1 MSAATTFSYAQA
13 AKGEAPVPTN
23 TQSAAN
29 SSQMDLHAKD
39 DSSSVTTAADASANT
54 FSTTS
59 EASESAKSSQM
70 DVEVAASKNTSEV
83 VHTGDTDAVDA
94 PPKDESSPATQPDE
108 GPETPS
114 QNTASEKPARSSNRT
129 NESTDSRKGRKGKK
143 GRNSEKESEGDQ
155 APQEQEKEVIPVK
168 LTEAPPPAVNIW
180 QQRATVFAKAKPAN
194 GSPIAAGADASSKTA
209 VQDSA
214 KGSSSAEGSDAP
226 GPDNV
231 RPAKSA
237 DGSRPLDQRARRNP
251 RGSRVGEQSTGSN
264 PPPVEDVSLWPTP
277 DTAAT
282 TSEDIKRKGSVVETD
297 VSSKDKQDDAASSKT
312 SRPKYN
318 VKMDI
323 NPSVR
328 WETQMPQSRT
338 VSRNRGGGQPGR
350 SSVGRGGHAST
361 ASISGEKLQG
371 AEASAPNSTGDFQ
384 GKPREEVAPRTN
396 SLPSE
401 KSKRFSENTQDVRK
415 SLPSGNRGSGASAEY
430 ATTSKNG
437 ATKASKNDSAQGYSG
452 QQGSSRAEG
461 AEQGRKEGGFSGHK
475 DARPR
480 RGAHGSGRGGHNGS
494 QPHGGSSFL
503 TNGHSSRSNPYS
515 PTFGASG
522 YVYPGSSRG
531 GRGRPM
537 SMNGFKGPANG
548 ASKAPMQPLATD
560 FAPYPPYAH
569 APHSAFPG
577 VSPDYSLIHQALKA
591 QIEYYFSATN
601 LPKDVFLREHMDSQG
616 FVPLEFIADF
626 SRVRGIS
633 QKNLNLVREACADSK
648 EIEYVFGD
656 GEELLR
662 RREGWEKYV
671 LPEDKRKEHAR
682 KPGPS
687 NIQYRSRQSLH
698 NNYHQQPHMPYPYPA
713 MSPPAFG
720 AAFPGDM
727 YQGYM
732 NAPAYHQGVNG
743 SQVNDQSQVDNSR
756 LNAAVPEFA
765 PGTMPMD
772 GFIGSATHTP
782 GQWTDEALQAANIFS
797 DEDVAKL
804 QMVAQGQSEK
814 SLKETEMLPNG
825 DAPETT
831 EGYKVAKTNG
841 VHPGPD
847 APNTPEQAPVGED
860 ISSPTYWRLDGTLA
874 QVSGDKLTEYYVDV
888 RARALDQRQS
898 ANPGEVPD
906 DMKRLYRFWAHSLV
920 THFNAGMYKEFRQL
934 AIEDATSQVPSRNGL
949 GNLLKFYHRVLSRG
963 ESQTLSR
970 PELPVYKVLQT
981 DFEDAQTF
989 TGPVANGE
997 VPV

>member
-1 MSAATTFSYAQA
+1 MSAAATFSYAQA
-13 AKGEAPVPTN
+13 AKGEAPVT
-23 TQSAAN
+23 TTSQSAAN
-29 SSQMDLHAKD
+29 SSQMDLQAKD
-39 DSSSVTTAADASANT
+39 DSSSVTTAADAAANT

-70 DVEVAASKNTSEV
+70 DVEVTATKTTSEV
-83 VHTGDTDAVDA
+83 VNTGDSDATDA

-108 GPETPS
+108 APEAPAQT
-114 QNTASEKPARSSNRT
+114 TTSEKPARSSNRT
-129 NESTDSRKGRKGKK
+129 NEPTDSRKGRKGKK
-143 GRNSEKESEGDQ
+143 GRNSEKEAEGDQ
-155 APQEQEKEVIPVK
+155 AQQEQEKEVIPVK

-194 GSPIAAGADASSKTA
+194 GSPVAAGAETLSKTA
-209 VQDSA
+209 AQDST
-214 KGSSSAEGSDAP
+214 KGSSSVEGADTPASENA
-226 GPDNV
+226 

-237 DGSRPLDQRARRNP
+237 DGSRTADQRARRNP
-251 RGSRVGEQSTGSN
+251 RGSRAGEQSAGSN

-277 DTAAT
+277 DTAVVIT
-282 TSEDIKRKGSVVETD
+282 EDTKRKGSVVETE
-297 VSSKDKQDDAASSKT
+297 SSPKEKQEDAASSKT

-338 VSRNRGGGQPGR
+338 VSRTRGGGQTGR
-350 SSVGRGGHAST
+350 GSVGRGGHAST

-371 AEASAPNSTGDFQ
+371 AETPASNSTGESQ
-384 GKPREEVAPRTN
+384 GKPREEAAARTN

-430 ATTSKNG
+430 ATTKNG
-437 ATKASKNDSAQGYSG
+437 ATKASKNESAQGFGG
-452 QQGSSRAEG
+452 QHGSKAEG
-461 AEQGRKEGGFSGHK
+461 ADQGRKEGGFSGHK

-480 RGAHGSGRGGHNGS
+480 RGAHGNGRGGHNGS

-503 TNGHSSRSNPYS
+503 TNGHSARSNPYS

-522 YVYPGSSRG
+522 YSYPGSSRG

-548 ASKAPMQPLATD
+548 ASKVPMQPLATD

-569 APHSAFPG
+569 APQSAFPG

-633 QKNLNLVREACADSK
+633 QRNLNLVREACADSQ
-648 EIEYVFGD
+648 EVEYVFGD

-671 LPEDKRKEHAR
+671 LPEDKRKENAR
-682 KPGPS
+682 KPGPT
-687 NIQYRSRQSLH
+687 NIQYRSRQSLQS
-698 NNYHQQPHMPYPYPA
+698 NYHQQPHMPYPYPA

-743 SQVNDQSQVDNSR
+743 SQTEQSDNAR

-765 PGTMPMD
+765 PGTMALN

-782 GQWTDEALQAANIFS
+782 GTSTDEALQAANIFT

-814 SLKETEMLPNG
+814 SQKEAEALPNG
-825 DAPETT
+825 TTPENT
-831 EGYKVAKTNG
+831 EGYKVAETNG
-841 VHPGPD
+841 VHAGDD
-847 APNTPEQAPVGED
+847 APNTPEQVPVGEET
-860 ISSPTYWRLDGTLA
+860 SSPTYWRLDGTVA

-963 ESQTLSR
+963 ESEALSR

-981 DFEDAQTF
+981 DFEDAQAF
-989 TGPVANGE
+989 TGPVANSE

>member
-1 MSAATTFSYAQA
+1 MSAPTTFSYAQA
-13 AKGEAPVPTN
+13 AKGQAPAPTN
-23 TQSAAN
+23 SQSAAN

-39 DSSSVTTAADASANT
+39 DSSSVTTAADAAANT

-59 EASESAKSSQM
+59 EVSESAKSSQM
-70 DVEVAASKNTSEV
+70 DVEVTASKNTSEV
-83 VHTGDTDAVDA
+83 VNTGDSDAADA
-94 PPKDESSPATQPDE
+94 LPKDESPHAVPSEEAPQ
-108 GPETPS
+108 TPS
-114 QNTASEKPARSSNRT
+114 QTTTSEKPTRSSARS
-129 NESTDSRKGRKGKK
+129 NETADSRKGRKGKK
-143 GRNSEKESEGDQ
+143 GRNSEKESEADQ
-155 APQEQEKEVIPVK
+155 AQQEQEKEAASVK
-168 LTEAPPPAVNIW
+168 LFEAPPPAVNVW
-180 QQRATVFAKAKPAN
+180 QQRATVFAKAKPTTTSSA
-194 GSPIAAGADASSKTA
+194 SAGADVPSKTA
-209 VQDSA
+209 AQDSA
-214 KGSSSAEGSDAP
+214 KGSNGTEGADAQASE
-226 GPDNV
+226 NA
-231 RPAKSA
+231 RPAKST

-251 RGSRVGEQSTGSN
+251 RGSRVGEQSMSSN

-282 TSEDIKRKGSVVETD
+282 TSEDTKRKGSVVEPEP
-297 VSSKDKQDDAASSKT
+297 SPKDKQEDGASTKG

-318 VKMDI
+318 VKIDI

-338 VSRNRGGGQPGR
+338 ISRTRGGGQPGR
-350 SSVGRGGHAST
+350 NSVGRGGHAST
-361 ASISGEKLQG
+361 ASMSGEKLQG
-371 AEASAPNSTGDFQ
+371 AGEAPTANSTGDSQ
-384 GKPREEVAPRTN
+384 GKPREEATPRTN
-396 SLPSE
+396 ALPSE
-401 KSKRFSENTQDVRK
+401 KSKRFSVDTQDVRK
-415 SLPSGNRGSGASAEY
+415 SLPSGNRASGASAEY
-430 ATTSKNG
+430 ATSKNG
-437 ATKASKNDSAQGYSG
+437 ASKASKNESAQGFGG
-452 QQGSSRAEG
+452 QQGPREG
-461 AEQGRKEGGFSGHK
+461 ADQGRKEGFSGHK

-494 QPHGGSSFL
+494 QPHGQPSFL
-503 TNGHSSRSNPYS
+503 TNGHGARSNPYS

-522 YVYPGSSRG
+522 YSYPGSSRG

-537 SMNGFKGPANG
+537 SMNGYKGPANG
-548 ASKAPMQPLATD
+548 ASKMPMQPLATD
-560 FAPYPPYAH
+560 FAPYSPYGP

-633 QKNLNLVREACADSK
+633 QRNLNLVREACVDSK
-648 EIEYVFGD
+648 EVEYVFGD

-662 RREGWEKYV
+662 RRDGWEKYV
-671 LPEDKRKEHAR
+671 LPEAKRKEHAR

-687 NIQYRSRQSLH
+687 NIQYRSRQSLQ
-698 NNYHQQPHMPYPYPA
+698 NNYPQQPHMPYPYPA

-727 YQGYM
+727 YQGYI
-732 NAPAYHQGVNG
+732 NAPTYHQGVDG
-743 SQVNDQSQVDNSR
+743 SQVNGQSRTDNSQ

-765 PGTMPMD
+765 PGTMTMN
-772 GFIGSATHTP
+772 GFIGSTTHAP
-782 GQWTDEALQAANIFS
+782 GTWTDEALQAANVFT

-804 QMVAQGQSEK
+804 QMVAQGQAEK
-814 SLKETEMLPNG
+814 AQKEAETLANG
-825 DAPETT
+825 DAPEST
-831 EGYKVAKTNG
+831 EGYKVAETNG
-841 VHPGPD
+841 VHTD
-847 APNTPEQAPVGED
+847 APNTPEQAPVGEET
-860 ISSPTYWRLDGTLA
+860 SSPTYWRLDGTLA
-874 QVSGDKLTEYYVDV
+874 QVSGDKLAEYYVDV

-920 THFNAGMYKEFRQL
+920 LHFNAGMYKEFRQL

-963 ESQTLSR
+963 ESEALSR
-970 PELPVYKVLQT
+970 PELPVYKVLQS

-989 TGPVANGE
+989 TGSVTNNE
-997 VPV
+997 VQV

>member
-1 MSAATTFSYAQA
+1 MYCNHSHVNVNVSTSLQIENMSAAATFSYAQA

-23 TQSAAN
+23 SQSAAN

-39 DSSSVTTAADASANT
+39 DSSSVTTVADAAANT

-59 EASESAKSSQM
+59 EASESAKSSQV
-70 DVEVAASKNTSEV
+70 DVEVTASKNTSEV
-83 VHTGDTDAVDA
+83 ANNGDSDAADA
-94 PPKDESSPATQPDE
+94 PSKDESSPATQPDE
-108 GPETPS
+108 APETPS
-114 QNTASEKPARSSNRT
+114 QTTTSEKPARSSNRT
-129 NESTDSRKGRKGKK
+129 NEPTDSRKGRKGKK

-155 APQEQEKEVIPVK
+155 AQQEQEKEVIPVK

-194 GSPIAAGADASSKTA
+194 GSPVSAGADVASKLTA
-209 VQDSA
+209 QDST
-214 KGSSSAEGSDAP
+214 KGSNSAEGAEGP
-226 GPDNV
+226 GSENG

-237 DGSRPLDQRARRNP
+237 DGSRSVDQRARRNP

-264 PPPVEDVSLWPTP
+264 PPPVEDVTLWPTP

-282 TSEDIKRKGSVVETD
+282 TPEDTKRKGSVVETD
-297 VSSKDKQDDAASSKT
+297 SSPKEKQEDASSKT

-338 VSRNRGGGQPGR
+338 VSKTRGGGQPGR
-350 SSVGRGGHAST
+350 SSVGRGGHASS
-361 ASISGEKLQG
+361 ASMSGEKLQG
-371 AEASAPNSTGDFQ
+371 VEAPAPNSNSDSQ
-384 GKPREEVAPRTN
+384 GKPREEVAPRAN
-396 SLPSE
+396 LGVPSE

-415 SLPSGNRGSGASAEY
+415 SLPSGNRGSSAEY
-430 ATTSKNG
+430 ATTKNG
-437 ATKASKNDSAQGYSG
+437 ATKGTKSDSAQGFGG
-452 QQGSSRAEG
+452 QQGLSRTEG
-461 AEQGRKEGGFSGHK
+461 ADQGRKEGGFSGHK

-480 RGAHGSGRGGHNGS
+480 RGAHGNGRGGHNGS

-503 TNGHSSRSNPYS
+503 TNGHSARSNPYS

-522 YVYPGSSRG
+522 YSYPGSSRG

-548 ASKAPMQPLATD
+548 ASKVPMQPLATD
-560 FAPYPPYAH
+560 FAPYPPYAQ

-577 VSPDYSLIHQALKA
+577 VSPDYSLIHQALKS

-616 FVPLEFIADF
+616 FVSLEFIADF

-633 QKNLNLVREACADSK
+633 QRNLNLVREACADSK
-648 EIEYVFGD
+648 EIDYVFGD

-682 KPGPS
+682 KPGPA
-687 NIQYRSRQSLH
+687 NIQSRSRQNLP
-698 NNYHQQPHMPYPYPA
+698 NNYQQQPHMPYPYPA

-727 YQGYM
+727 YQGYI

-743 SQVNDQSQVDNSR
+743 SQVDQSQGDNAR

-765 PGTMPMD
+765 PGTLATLAVN

-782 GQWTDEALQAANIFS
+782 SPWTDEALQEANIFT

-814 SLKETEMLPNG
+814 SPKEAEMLPNG

-831 EGYKVAKTNG
+831 EGYKVAETNG
-841 VHPGPD
+841 VHTGAD
-847 APNTPEQAPVGED
+847 VPNTYVHTAPLRTN
-860 ISSPTYWRLDGTLA
+860 SS
-874 QVSGDKLTEYYVDV
+874 
-888 RARALDQRQS
+888 
-898 ANPGEVPD
+898 
-906 DMKRLYRFWAHSLV
+906 H
-920 THFNAGMYKEFRQL
+920 
-934 AIEDATSQVPSRNGL
+934 
-949 GNLLKFYHRVLSRG
+949 
-963 ESQTLSR
+963 
-970 PELPVYKVLQT
+970 T
-981 DFEDAQTF
+981 D
-989 TGPVANGE
+989 
-997 VPV
+997 